1 MKLPSHGALPTW
13 LWAGS
18 ELIQLVKESRSHC
31 SDPNRERELL
41 AGERESER
49 ERDPNPGTVHWAS
62 ILTCFKTTCFIRPSA
77 VNKPSWKRAASEQR
91 AYCASL
97 SAHTTAD
104 WRSPCLFLFS
114 CTLFYLF
121 EVVFKSFLN
130 ILLLNILM
138 TAAQRSVPDTTVSC
152 SSGAGADPDSGF
164 SGSVPASVRCSQ
176 LPQFILLFFVF
187 YDALLIPEAG
197 ICPCCFSPLPTAP
210 RSLRSYSISTCEC
223 WTGPATCCSSAA
235 RKWKETIT

>member
-1 MKLPSHGALPTW
+1 M
-13 LWAGS
+13 
-18 ELIQLVKESRSHC
+18 R
-31 SDPNRERELL
+31 
-41 AGERESER
+41 ER

-104 WRSPCLFLFS
+104 WRSPCLFLVFLYALLSFWSCLYILTDFS
-114 CTLFYLF
+114 CDFYF
-121 EVVFKSFLN
+121 
-130 ILLLNILM
+130 LNILM